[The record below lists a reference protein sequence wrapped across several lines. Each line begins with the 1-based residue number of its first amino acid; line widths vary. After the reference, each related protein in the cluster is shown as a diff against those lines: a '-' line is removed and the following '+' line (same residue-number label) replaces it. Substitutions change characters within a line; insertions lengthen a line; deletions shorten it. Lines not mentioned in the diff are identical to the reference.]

1 MAFFNQPNPYDG
13 LCCEYP
19 CARSSPCD
27 PCGTTTSTTTTT
39 TTTTTAPPCVDFVI
53 MDAYDYPNADQSYY
67 NAGGNQFVG
76 SDDMD
81 YTVELAG
88 DQIWKVYE
96 FGSVIYQADGGGAAC
111 PTDAS
116 WTDAG
121 ITLI

>member
-27 PCGTTTSTTTTT
+27 PCGTTTTTTTT
-39 TTTTTAPPCVDFVI
+39 TTTHPPCIDFAIVG
-53 MDAYDYPNADQSYY
+53 ASSYPNANQSYY
-67 NAGGNQFVG
+67 NAGGNQFQG
-76 SDDMD
+76 YDDIY

-96 FGSVIYQADGGGAAC
+96 SSSVIYQADGGGANC

-116 WTDAG
+116 WTSAG
-121 ITLI
+121 ITLV